1 MLPNSRRSPGAASQ
15 DRRHRIVAAREE
27 TLRRLRFEAASPSRC
42 LWAEP
47 PWVAG
52 AELHHHRTGSQVHTA
67 LAAAPTCRV
76 VKHVLYKTVMGTRAV
91 RLDEESE
98 RILEE
103 IRRETGMSVSAVL
116 KQGLVATRDALRA
129 RRRAYALYASLDLG
143 PGGYAVAPARDAKR
157 HVRDAIRKKH
167 GR

>member
-1 MLPNSRRSPGAASQ
+1 SRAAGAEPVRCPPS
-15 DRRHRIVAAREE
+15 
-27 TLRRLRFEAASPSRC
+27 EAPSPSRG

-52 AELHHHRTGSQVHTA
+52 AELRHHPTGSQVHTA

-116 KQGLVATRDALRA
+116 KQGMVATRDARRA
-129 RRRAYALYASLDLG
+129 RRRAHALYAS
-143 PGGYAVAPARDAKR
+143 P
-157 HVRDAIRKKH
+157 
-167 GR
+167 